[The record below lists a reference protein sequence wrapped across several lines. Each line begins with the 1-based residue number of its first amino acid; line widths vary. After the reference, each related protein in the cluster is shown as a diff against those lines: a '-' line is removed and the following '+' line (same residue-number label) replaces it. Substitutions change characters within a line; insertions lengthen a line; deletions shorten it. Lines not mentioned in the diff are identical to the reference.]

1 MINLASYMVYV
12 AEQAT
17 WSATSLEKAKELAEA
32 YVDGRRSLKIVGR
45 GGAMGE
51 QCWVYDYR
59 DNAWIECAPSDAAL
73 NAASPGH
80 AEGARNSS

>member
-32 YVDGRRSLKIVGR
+32 YLDGRTPLKIVGR
-45 GGAMGE
+45 GGTLGE
-51 QCWVYDYR
+51 RCWVYDYR
-59 DNAWIECAPSDAAL
+59 DGAWIECAPADAAL
-73 NAASPGH
+73 NATTPGR
-80 AEGARNSS
+80 AAGARNSS